1 MQVHSFTTNGLWEG
15 TPTDSMTI
23 LQALLL
29 SIAGLG
35 AGFIAG
41 LVGVGGG
48 VVFTPVLFAVY
59 GVVGVPP
66 GVRTPL
72 TVGTGL
78 FCTGLAAGMSA
89 IHHARRGA
97 VLPRMAL
104 GVGVASAVAIGVVSR
119 FVVTRPWYDAAL
131 FQLLFAT
138 VLLVVAGRMVW
149 WTGSEPLLSEEKSA
163 PQWRVWLGT
172 GTAAGTVA
180 AAVGVGGGVV
190 LVPAYHRWL
199 RLPMHRAVGT
209 SSATI
214 VLISVLSIVAYAGLG
229 AGVDGRPGLAL
240 GYVDLGTGLLLA
252 GPAVVGAQGG
262 AALAHR
268 FETRGLRWSFV
279 LLAVVVAGRLVW
291 GAVSGLGG

>member
-1 MQVHSFTTNGLWEG
+1 MTVFQ
-15 TPTDSMTI
+15 TI
-23 LQALLL
+23 LLGV
-29 SIAGLG
+29 AGLG
-35 AGFIAG
+35 AGVLAG

-48 VVFTPVLFAVY
+48 VIFTPVLFAVY
-59 GVVGVPP
+59 GLLDVPS

-78 FCTGLAAGMSA
+78 FCTGLAAGTSA
-89 IHHARRGA
+89 VHHARRGA
-97 VLPRMAL
+97 VDARMAL
-104 GVGVASAVAIGVVSR
+104 GVGLASAMAVGLMSR

-131 FQLLFAT
+131 FQLLFAA
-138 VLLVVAGRMVW
+138 VLLVVVVRMV
-149 WTGSEPLLSEEKSA
+149 GEKTPEAESA
-163 PQWRVWLGT
+163 SNAGTPRWGAWLGT

-214 VLISVLSIVAYAGLG
+214 VLISTLSTIAYLLLG
-229 AGVDGRPGLAL
+229 VGTGGRPGFAL
-240 GYVDLGTGLLLA
+240 GYVDIGTGLLLA
-252 GPAVVGAQGG
+252 GPAVLGAQGG

-268 FETRGLRWSFV
+268 VETRRIRWSFA

-291 GAVSGLGG
+291 GAIP

>member
-1 MQVHSFTTNGLWEG
+1 
-15 TPTDSMTI
+15 MTI
-23 LQALLL
+23 FQAVLLGV
-29 SIAGLG
+29 AGLG
-35 AGFIAG
+35 AGVIAG

-59 GVVGVPP
+59 GVLDVPA

-78 FCTGLAAGMSA
+78 FCTGLAAGASA
-89 IHHARRGA
+89 LHHARRGA
-97 VLPRMAL
+97 VVGRTAL
-104 GVGVASAVAIGVVSR
+104 GVGLASAIAVGLVSR

-131 FQLLFAT
+131 FQLLFAA
-138 VLLVVAGRMVW
+138 VLLIVVVRMVRGDTSESLAAEPEGSSGW
-149 WTGSEPLLSEEKSA
+149 LTG
-163 PQWRVWLGT
+163 LGT

-214 VLISVLSIVAYAGLG
+214 VLISTLSTIAYALLG
-229 AGVDGRPGLAL
+229 AGVDGRPDLAL
-240 GYVDLGTGLLLA
+240 GYVDIGTGLLLA
-252 GPAVVGAQGG
+252 GPAVLGAQGG

-268 FETRGLRWSFV
+268 FETRGLRWSFA
-279 LLAVVVAGRLVW
+279 LLAVVVAGRLIW
-291 GAVSGLGG
+291 GAVA